1 MNFRPRFDVD
11 QLSLA
16 SGHFHWSNNQVDEI
30 TVITQTHTND
40 EKSFIFSSLTTQLDM
55 ARSDPA
61 CSEVLRIA

>member
-30 TVITQTHTND
+30 TVITQTHTED
-40 EKSFIFSSLTTQLDM
+40 ENRLFFQVLLPSWTWH
-55 ARSDPA
+55 ARIQRAPK
-61 CSEVLRIA
+61 CFG